1 MIGRLLLHDCIFQN
15 IRAYYSMQANDNTKK
30 KDLMG
35 SDGSGNSIS
44 QKSNKVVIFR
54 YDERDQNWK

>member
-1 MIGRLLLHDCIFQN
+1 
-15 IRAYYSMQANDNTKK
+15 MQANDNAKK

-54 YDERDQNWK
+54 YDERD